1 VVGSDGR
8 VWTTWWRDDN
18 GRWASWYGVGGSQA
32 FALPFVPTTSPAF
45 GPERALTQRPS
56 TMENGRWIV
65 SPLVEQYSL
74 DPRLSPL
81 PAIAVLSE
89 TIAPARAV
97 RGETFWVL
105 VAVHF
110 FQAAPSYL
118 LGGEHSFGILIRT
131 PPQTVIP
138 TGARVEYRHLNEDG
152 TATAFDGSVLAFPG
166 GTMRPTSRDDWWYI
180 DCPDRDLFP
189 PGWRVGRGRKMEI
202 AVPLQATASATSP
215 LSVQARVTSTSGE
228 RIGAELHGDVI
239 DTIFYPTGFC
249 TVCQSVQRVTGD
261 NHCER
266 CGSASIILPIFPTT
280 VETHVIPVFLA

>member
-1 VVGSDGR
+1 LRDSSIDFGRGPSHWEADDHVYSLRHRVGHRARPPGRPDGPVVVGSDGR

-89 TIAPARAV
+89 TIAPAGAV

-118 LGGEHSFGILIRT
+118 LSGEHSFGILIRT

-202 AVPLQATASATSP
+202 AVPLQATASANVAAIS
-215 LSVQARVTSTSGE
+215 AGE
-228 RIGAELHGDVI
+228 GYLHLG
-239 DTIFYPTGFC
+239 
-249 TVCQSVQRVTGD
+249 
-261 NHCER
+261 
-266 CGSASIILPIFPTT
+266 
-280 VETHVIPVFLA
+280 